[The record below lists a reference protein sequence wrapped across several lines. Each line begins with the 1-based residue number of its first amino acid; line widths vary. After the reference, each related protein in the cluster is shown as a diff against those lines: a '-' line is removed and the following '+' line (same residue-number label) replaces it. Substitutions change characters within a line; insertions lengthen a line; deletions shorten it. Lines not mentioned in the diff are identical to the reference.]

1 MNAMEFTIR
10 KATLADAL
18 GIAIVSVYTWKT
30 AYSGLLPEE
39 MLDKRLADL
48 PKMAENM
55 KKQIIDRDNYF
66 VATVDDTVVGFTA
79 FCSPCRNPDYAD
91 SGEIGALY
99 CLKGYNGYGIGR
111 ALFEAAVKELVQ
123 RGYKTMIIDCLR
135 GNPTL
140 GFYEHLGGKVVAERE
155 MVRIDHSRIEDV
167 LFYDN
172 IENLIR

>member
-123 RGYKTMIIDCLR
+123 RGHKTMIIDCLR

>member
-48 PKMAENM
+48 PKMVENM

>member
-1 MNAMEFTIR
+1 MEFTIR

-123 RGYKTMIIDCLR
+123 RGHKTMIIDCLR

-172 IENLIR
+172 IENFIR

>member
-1 MNAMEFTIR
+1 MEFTIR

-55 KKQIIDRDNYF
+55 KQQIIDRDNYF

-123 RGYKTMIIDCLR
+123 RGHKTMIIDCLR

>member
-1 MNAMEFTIR
+1 MEFTIR

-48 PKMAENM
+48 PKMVENM

>member
-1 MNAMEFTIR
+1 MEFTIR

-55 KKQIIDRDNYF
+55 KQQIIDRDNYF

-140 GFYEHLGGKVVAERE
+140 GFYEHLGGRVVAERE

>member
-1 MNAMEFTIR
+1 MEFTIR

-48 PKMAENM
+48 PKMVENM

-140 GFYEHLGGKVVAERE
+140 GFYEHLGGRVVAERE

>member
-123 RGYKTMIIDCLR
+123 RGHKTMIIDCLR

-140 GFYEHLGGKVVAERE
+140 GFYEHLGGRVVAERE

>member
-1 MNAMEFTIR
+1 MEFTIR
-10 KATLADAL
+10 KATPADAL

-55 KKQIIDRDNYF
+55 KQQIIDRDNYF

-140 GFYEHLGGKVVAERE
+140 GFYEHLGGRVVAERE

>member
-1 MNAMEFTIR
+1 MEFTIR
-10 KATLADAL
+10 KATPADAL
-18 GIAIVSVYTWKT
+18 GIAIVSAYTWKT

-39 MLDKRLADL
+39 MLDKRLSDL

-55 KKQIIDRDNYF
+55 KQQIIDRDNYF

-123 RGYKTMIIDCLR
+123 RRHKTMIIDCLR

-140 GFYEHLGGKVVAERE
+140 GFYAHLGGKVVAEHE

>member
-1 MNAMEFTIR
+1 MEFTIR

-48 PKMAENM
+48 PQKAENM
-55 KKQIIDRDNYF
+55 KLDIAARDNYF
-66 VATVDDTVVGFTA
+66 IATVDDTVVGFTA

-123 RGYKTMIIDCLR
+123 RGHKTMIIDCLR

>member
-1 MNAMEFTIR
+1 MEFTIR
-10 KATLADAL
+10 KATPADAL

-55 KKQIIDRDNYF
+55 KQQIIDRDNYF

-123 RGYKTMIIDCLR
+123 RGHKTMIIDCLR

>member
-1 MNAMEFTIR
+1 MKAMDFTIR
-10 KATLADAL
+10 KAKPADAL
-18 GIAIVSVYTWKT
+18 GIAIVSAYTWKT
-30 AYSGLLPEE
+30 AYSGLLPDE
-39 MLDKRLADL
+39 MLDSRLLDL

-55 KKQIIDRDNYF
+55 KQGIINHNNYI

-79 FCSPCRNPDYAD
+79 LCSPCRNPDYSD

-155 MVRIDHSRIEDV
+155 IVRTDHSRIEDV

>member
-10 KATLADAL
+10 KATPADAL

-55 KKQIIDRDNYF
+55 KQQIIDRDNYF

-123 RGYKTMIIDCLR
+123 RGHKTMIIDCLR

>member
-18 GIAIVSVYTWKT
+18 GIAIVSVYIWKT

>member
-1 MNAMEFTIR
+1 MDFTIR
-10 KATLADAL
+10 KAKPIDAL
-18 GIAIVSVYTWKT
+18 GIAIVSAYTWKT

-48 PKMAENM
+48 PKQAENM
-55 KKQIIDRDNYF
+55 KQQIISNNNYI
-66 VATVDDTVVGFTA
+66 VATVDETVVGFTA
-79 FCSPCRNPDYAD
+79 FCSPCRNPDYSD

-99 CLKGYNGYGIGR
+99 CLKGYNGCGIGR
-111 ALFEAAVKELVQ
+111 ALFEAAVKELVH
-123 RGYKTMIIDCLR
+123 RGHKTMIIDCLR

-155 MVRIDHSRIEDV
+155 LVRIDHSRIEDV
-167 LFYDN
+167 IFYDN

>member
-48 PKMAENM
+48 PKMVENM

-123 RGYKTMIIDCLR
+123 RRHKTMIIDCLR

>member
-123 RGYKTMIIDCLR
+123 RGHKTMIIDCLR

-172 IENLIR
+172 IENFIR

>member
-1 MNAMEFTIR
+1 MEFTIR
-10 KATLADAL
+10 KATPADAL

>member
-10 KATLADAL
+10 KATPADAL

-123 RGYKTMIIDCLR
+123 RGHKTMIIDCLR

>member
-48 PKMAENM
+48 PKMVENM

-123 RGYKTMIIDCLR
+123 RGHKTMIIDCLR

>member
-55 KKQIIDRDNYF
+55 KQQIIDRDNYF

-123 RGYKTMIIDCLR
+123 RGHKTMIIDCLR

-140 GFYEHLGGKVVAERE
+140 GFYEHLGGKVVAEHE

>member
-172 IENLIR
+172 IENFIR

>member
-1 MNAMEFTIR
+1 MEFTIR
-10 KATLADAL
+10 KATPADAL
-18 GIAIVSVYTWKT
+18 GIAIVSAYTWKT

-39 MLDKRLADL
+39 MLDKRLSDL
-48 PKMAENM
+48 PQKAENM
-55 KKQIIDRDNYF
+55 KLDIAARDNYF

-123 RGYKTMIIDCLR
+123 RGHKTMIIDCLR

-155 MVRIDHSRIEDV
+155 ILRIDHSRIEDV

>member
-1 MNAMEFTIR
+1 MEFTIR

-172 IENLIR
+172 IENFIR

>member
-1 MNAMEFTIR
+1 MEFTIR

-55 KKQIIDRDNYF
+55 KQQIIDRDNYF

-123 RGYKTMIIDCLR
+123 RGHKTMIIDCLR

-140 GFYEHLGGKVVAERE
+140 GFYEHLGGRVVAERE

>member
-1 MNAMEFTIR
+1 MEFTIR

>member
-1 MNAMEFTIR
+1 MEFTIR
-10 KATLADAL
+10 KATPADAL

-123 RGYKTMIIDCLR
+123 RGHKTMIIDCLR

>member
-1 MNAMEFTIR
+1 MEFTIR

-48 PKMAENM
+48 PKMVENM

-91 SGEIGALY
+91 SGEIGA
-99 CLKGYNGYGIGR
+99 
-111 ALFEAAVKELVQ
+111 ALLPERLQRLRHRQSLV
-123 RGYKTMIIDCLR
+123 
-135 GNPTL
+135 
-140 GFYEHLGGKVVAERE
+140 
-155 MVRIDHSRIEDV
+155 
-167 LFYDN
+167 
-172 IENLIR
+172 

>member
-1 MNAMEFTIR
+1 MEFTIR

-48 PKMAENM
+48 PKMVENM

-99 CLKGYNGYGIGR
+99 CLKGYNGYGFGR

-123 RGYKTMIIDCLR
+123 RGHKTMIIDCLR
-135 GNPTL
+135 GNPTF

>member
-1 MNAMEFTIR
+1 MEFTIR

-91 SGEIGALY
+91 SVEIGALY

>member
-1 MNAMEFTIR
+1 MEFTIR

-140 GFYEHLGGKVVAERE
+140 GFYEHLGGRVVAERE

>member
-55 KKQIIDRDNYF
+55 KQQIIDRDNYF

-123 RGYKTMIIDCLR
+123 SGHKTMIIDCLR

-172 IENLIR
+172 IENFIR

>member
-1 MNAMEFTIR
+1 MEFTIR

-123 RGYKTMIIDCLR
+123 RGHKTMIIDCLR

-140 GFYEHLGGKVVAERE
+140 GFYEHLGGRVVAERE

>member
-1 MNAMEFTIR
+1 MEFTIR
-10 KATLADAL
+10 KATPADAL
-18 GIAIVSVYTWKT
+18 GIAIVSAYTWKT

-48 PKMAENM
+48 PQKAENM
-55 KKQIIDRDNYF
+55 KLDIAARDNYF

-123 RGYKTMIIDCLR
+123 CGHKTMIIDCLR

>member
-1 MNAMEFTIR
+1 MEFTIR

-48 PKMAENM
+48 PKMVENM

-123 RGYKTMIIDCLR
+123 RGHKTMIIDCLR

>member
-79 FCSPCRNPDYAD
+79 FCSPCRNPDYAV

>member
-1 MNAMEFTIR
+1 MEFTIR

-123 RGYKTMIIDCLR
+123 RGHKTMIIDCLR